1 MGGSG
6 EVVREVSERLVARGH
21 DVTVATSTLE
31 ERSSREHAGVSIVEF
46 PISGNLAGGF
56 RGDTNGYLDFLR
68 TANVDLMMNY
78 ALQQWTADLALLAA
92 PELTYGKVMT
102 TCGLSGLHMPAF
114 DSYFRYLHFHLRH
127 FDRLIFHSASY
138 RDAEYAKKHGLDNTA
153 VIPNAVRAEEFA
165 VPPPSGFRAR
175 HGIPED
181 AFLVLTVANYTGG
194 KGQDEL
200 IEIID
205 QAHIGR
211 TTVLLVG
218 KNFIDP
224 RPVEEVMAKPIARLL
239 AHSGGD
245 KTAICMQL
253 PRDEVV
259 QAFFAADL
267 FLFPSLIECSPLV
280 LFETS
285 AAGTPFISSDVGN
298 AREIAEW
305 TGCGLIAPGRMHET
319 GHTFVDVPKA
329 ARMVEEL
336 FRDPDRRRA
345 MAARG
350 RKNVLEH
357 YTWDK
362 IVDQYEALYL
372 DVVKRRRGGRHGED
386 ATSAA
391 IVGDASLESRS

>member
-1 MGGSG
+1 MRILHTAELYWPHTGGSG
-6 EVVREVSERLVARGH
+6 EVVREVSARLVARGH
-21 DVTVATSTLE
+21 DVTVATTALE
-31 ERSSREHAGVSIVEF
+31 ERSSREHAGVKIVEF

-56 RGDTNGYLDFLR
+56 RGEVNAYLDFLR
-68 TANVDLMMNY
+68 TADVDLMMNY

-92 PELTYGKVMT
+92 PQLTYGKVMT

-138 RDAEYAKKHGLDNTA
+138 RDAEYAKKHDLDNTA
-153 VIPNAVRAEEFA
+153 IIPNAVRAEEFT
-165 VPPPSGFRAR
+165 VPPPPGFRAR
-175 HGIPED
+175 HGIAED

-194 KGQDEL
+194 KGQDTL

-205 QAHIGR
+205 QSRIGR

-224 RPVEEVMAKPIARLL
+224 RPVEEVLAKPIARLS
-239 AHSGGD
+239 AHSGGH
-245 KTAICMQL
+245 KTAICTQL
-253 PRDEVV
+253 PRSEVV

-280 LFETS
+280 LFEAA

-319 GHTFVDVPKA
+319 GHTFVDLAKA

-336 FRDPDRRRA
+336 FRDPGRRRA
-345 MAARG
+345 MGACG
-350 RKNVLEH
+350 RKNVLER
-357 YTWDK
+357 YTWDR
-362 IVDQYEALYL
+362 IVDQYEALYRE
-372 DVVKRRRGGRHGED
+372 VIAMK
-386 ATSAA
+386 SP
-391 IVGDASLESRS
+391 SRAMAEH

>member
-6 EVVREVSERLVARGH
+6 EVVREVSERLAARGH
-21 DVTVATSTLE
+21 EVTVATSTLP
-31 ERSSREHAGVSIVEF
+31 ERSSREHAGVRIVEF

-56 RGDTNGYLDFLR
+56 RGDINAYLDFLR

-78 ALQQWTADLALLAA
+78 ALQEWTADLALLVA
-92 PELTYGKVMT
+92 PELRYGKVMT

-114 DSYFRYLHFHLRH
+114 ESYFRYLHFHLRH

-138 RDAEYAKKHGLDNTA
+138 RDADYAKAHDLKNTT

-165 VPPPSGFRAR
+165 ASPAPGFRAR
-175 HGIPED
+175 HGIPDD

-194 KGQDEL
+194 KGQDKL
-200 IEIID
+200 LEIIERAD
-205 QAHIGR
+205 IGR

-224 RPVEEVMAKPIARLL
+224 RPVEEVLAKPIAQLSR
-239 AHSGGD
+239 HSGGA
-245 KTAICMQL
+245 KTVICREL
-253 PRDEVV
+253 PRSEVV

-280 LFETS
+280 LFETL

-305 TGCGLIAPGRMHET
+305 TGAGLIAPGSMHET
-319 GHTFVDVPKA
+319 GYTFVDVAKA

-345 MAARG
+345 MGARG
-350 RKNVLEH
+350 RKTVLER

-362 IVDQYEALYL
+362 IVDQYEALYGE
-372 DVVKRRRGGRHGED
+372 VVEARKH
-386 ATSAA
+386 TS
-391 IVGDASLESRS
+391 S